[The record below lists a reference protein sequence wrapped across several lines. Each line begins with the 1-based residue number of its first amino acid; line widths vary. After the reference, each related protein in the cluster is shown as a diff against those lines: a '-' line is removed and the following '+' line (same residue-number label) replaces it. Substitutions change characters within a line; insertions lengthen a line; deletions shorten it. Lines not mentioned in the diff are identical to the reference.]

1 MGDDKIQEL
10 FLQLV
15 QDMSFVKAKLS
26 YIEEQKFSAR
36 IDTLEAQN
44 REHDRTIKSL
54 EKRNDTMEEFVRG
67 ALQENKKQQT
77 GVFISLGM
85 AVFSAII
92 SVLFGLL
99 IRQGVVSCK
108 WIIVKPTQKFTT
120 AINTRMKKSSR
131 QWKRSCK
138 NVKN

>member
-10 FLQLV
+10 LLQLV

-26 YIEEQKFSAR
+26 SIEEQKLSAR
-36 IDTLEAQN
+36 IDSLEAQN

-67 ALQENKKQQT
+67 SLQETKKQQT
-77 GVFISLGM
+77 GVFISMGM

-99 IRQGVVSCK
+99 I
-108 WIIVKPTQKFTT
+108 
-120 AINTRMKKSSR
+120 
-131 QWKRSCK
+131 
-138 NVKN
+138 

>member
-10 FLQLV
+10 LLQLV

-26 YIEEQKFSAR
+26 NIEEQRLSAR
-36 IDTLEAQN
+36 IDQLEAQN

-67 ALQENKKQQT
+67 SMQETKKQQT
-77 GVFISLGM
+77 GVFISMGM

-99 IRQGVVSCK
+99 I
-108 WIIVKPTQKFTT
+108 
-120 AINTRMKKSSR
+120 
-131 QWKRSCK
+131 
-138 NVKN
+138 

>member
-10 FLQLV
+10 LLQLV

-26 YIEEQKFSAR
+26 NIEEQKLSAR
-36 IDTLEAQN
+36 IDSLEAQN

-67 ALQENKKQQT
+67 SLQETKKQQT
-77 GVFISLGM
+77 GVFISMGM

-92 SVLFGLL
+92 SVLLGLL
-99 IRQGVVSCK
+99 I
-108 WIIVKPTQKFTT
+108 
-120 AINTRMKKSSR
+120 
-131 QWKRSCK
+131 
-138 NVKN
+138 